1 MTARVKIQNNTA
13 AKAKMVMIDLG
24 IPPGFEPT
32 GEDFAE
38 LLEMTRG
45 RDGGK
50 LEKYTITAKQV
61 ILYLDGLNPRQ
72 AAEFT
77 YRLRAKFPVRAQTL
91 PARVYEYYNPSAGDR
106 TKPTTLLVTAK

>member
-1 MTARVKIQNNTA
+1 MTARVAVRNNTA

-24 IPPGFEPT
+24 VQPGFEAS

-38 LLEMTRG
+38 LVGTTRG
-45 RDGGK
+45 KDGGK

-72 AAEFT
+72 SAEFT
-77 YRLRAKFPVRAQTL
+77 FRLRAKFPVRAQTF
-91 PARVYEYYNPSAGDR
+91 PARVYEYYNPAAGDR
-106 TKPTTLLVTAK
+106 TKPAVLSVSAK